1 MYIQTLFGLTALYIF
16 LIDENCLCLTWTHS
30 LTFTLNKPFF
40 LLIIFTDT
48 DTEISYAHFIFLL

>member
-16 LIDENCLCLTWTHS
+16 LIDENCLRLTWTHS

-40 LLIIFTDT
+40 LLIFFT
-48 DTEISYAHFIFLL
+48 DTEISYAYFIFLL